1 MLCGTATES
10 DPSMREYKLYINGE
24 WVAPNSDETFPSY
37 NPFVQEPWATISQ
50 GDAVDVKR
58 AVDAARH
65 CFETEWRHTSGL
77 ERARLMH
84 RLADLLE
91 ASADRM
97 ANLESTD
104 NGKVIRETRA
114 QMVFSARVYRF
125 YAGYA
130 DKLFGQVIPLDQ
142 KDVFDFAAY
151 EPLGVVALITAWN
164 SPMALLANKLPAA
177 LAAGNCVV
185 VKPSEHASV
194 TTLEFCALMDEA
206 GFPPG
211 VFNVVTGDRRT
222 GEALVAGGGIDKIS
236 FTGSGRT
243 GRRIAAA
250 AGANLTPVI
259 MELGGKSPNIIFE
272 DADLDKATV
281 GALAGIFAATGQTC
295 IAGSRLLVQRPVYD
309 QIIQRLAAR
318 AKAIKLGNPLD
329 PATEM
334 GTAANEP
341 QFRTIMGFI
350 DSAKS
355 EGARLVT
362 GGEPAREGE
371 LAKGL
376 FVKPTIFADV
386 RNDMRLAQEEVFGP
400 VLSIIP
406 FDTEEEAIA
415 IGNDTHYGL
424 ASGIWTR
431 DLNRVLRVS
440 RAIRSGM
447 VWVNTYRA
455 SSAQT
460 PFGGRK
466 ESGFGRERGE
476 AGLYE
481 FLATKNVMIDFSNDP
496 RDPFSARL

>member
-1 MLCGTATES
+1 LS
-10 DPSMREYKLYINGE
+10 NLRNYKLYINGE
-24 WVAPNSDETFPSY
+24 WVAPNSGETFSSY
-37 NPFVQEPWATISQ
+37 NPFTQKPWATISQ
-50 GDAVDVKR
+50 GDEVDVRR
-58 AVDAARH
+58 AVAAARH
-65 CFETEWRHTSGL
+65 TFEQTWRHTSGL
-77 ERARLMH
+77 DRARMMN

-91 ASADRM
+91 ASAGEM
-97 ANLESTD
+97 ALLESTD
-104 NGKVIRETRA
+104 NGKVIRETKG
-114 QMVFSARVYRF
+114 QMIFAARIYRF
-125 YAGYA
+125 FAGYA
-130 DKLFGQVIPLDQ
+130 DKIWGQQIPLDQ
-142 KDVFDFAAY
+142 KNVFDYASY

-194 TTLEFCALMDEA
+194 TTLEFCSLMEKA

-222 GEALVAGGGIDKIS
+222 GEALVAGGGVDKIS
-236 FTGSGRT
+236 FTGAGHT
-243 GRRIAAA
+243 GRHIAAA
-250 AGANLTPVI
+250 AGKNLIPVI

-272 DADLDKATV
+272 DADLDQAVT

-295 IAGSRLLVQRPVYD
+295 IAGSRLLVQRSIYKEVTA
-309 QIIQRLAAR
+309 RLATR
-318 AKAIKLGNPLD
+318 AAQIRLGNPID

-341 QFRTIMGFI
+341 QFKMIMNFI
-350 DSAKS
+350 EAAKA

-362 GGEPAREGE
+362 GGEAARDGE
-371 LAKGL
+371 LANGL
-376 FVKPTIFADV
+376 FIKPTIFADV
-386 RNDMRLAQEEVFGP
+386 HNDMKLAQEEIFGP

-406 FDTEEEAIA
+406 FDTEEQAIE
-415 IGNDTHYGL
+415 IGNATRYGL
-424 ASGIWTR
+424 ASGIWTQN
-431 DLNRVLRVS
+431 LNRALRMT

-455 SSAQT
+455 SAAQT

-476 AGLYE
+476 NGLYE
-481 FLATKNVMIDFSNDP
+481 FLTTKNVMIDFSDEP
-496 RDPFSARL
+496 RDPFSARM

>member
-1 MLCGTATES
+1 
-10 DPSMREYKLYINGE
+10 MREYKLYINGE
-24 WVAPNSDETFPSY
+24 WVAPNGGETFPSY
-37 NPFVQEPWATISQ
+37 NPFVQEPWATVSQ

-58 AVDAARH
+58 AVAAARD
-65 CFETEWRHTSGL
+65 CFETRWRLTSGL

-91 ASADRM
+91 ASADKM

-114 QMVFSARVYRF
+114 QMAFSARVYRF

-142 KDVFDFAAY
+142 KDVFDFAAF

-194 TTLEFCALMDEA
+194 TTLEFASLVEQA

-243 GRRIAAA
+243 GRHIAAA

-272 DADLDKATV
+272 DADLDKATT

-309 QIIQRLAAR
+309 EITRRLAAR

-341 QFRTIMGFI
+341 QFRTIMDFI

-362 GGEPAREGE
+362 GGEAAREGE

-386 RNDMRLAQEEVFGP
+386 RNDMKLAQEEVFGP

-455 SSAQT
+455 SAAQT